1 MNAERILAL
10 LPAFWR
16 SARLPGSPLEAT
28 LESMADMLAPVSARL
43 DTIDE
48 ILDPR
53 RCPDRMLPWLA
64 SMVGFAPLLPL
75 HRDGSGELDDA
86 ALRAL
91 IMAEP
96 ALAAD
101 RGTRAALEQAL
112 KIAVGPGFAILESDD
127 AAGDAAG
134 DGRAFH
140 FVVLAPARHQDRA
153 PLVEALVRHLK
164 PAHVTHRIHWREP
177 AQDPDGQ

>member
-64 SMVGFAPLLPL
+64 SMLGFAPLLPL

-91 IMAEP
+91 IMAAP

-101 RGTRAALEQAL
+101 RGTRAALERAL
-112 KIAVGPGFAILESDD
+112 GVAVGPGFAIVEANDELGDD
-127 AAGDAAG
+127 
-134 DGRAFH
+134 REFH
-140 FVVLAPARHQDRA
+140 FVVLAPARHRDRA

-164 PAHVTHRIHWREP
+164 PAHVTHRVHWQEQP
-177 AQDPDGQ
+177 EGPDGQ

>member
-16 SARLPGSPLEAT
+16 SARLPGSPLDAT
-28 LESMADMLAPVSARL
+28 LQTMADMLAPVSARL

-53 RCPDRMLPWLA
+53 RCPARMLPWLA
-64 SMVGFAPLLPL
+64 SMVGLAPLLPL
-75 HRDGSGELDDA
+75 HRHGTGELDDM

-91 IMAEP
+91 IMAAP

-101 RGTRAALEQAL
+101 RGTRASLEQAL
-112 KIAVGPGFAILESDD
+112 DVAVGQGFAVDE
-127 AAGDAAG
+127 AGDA
-134 DGRAFH
+134 REFH
-140 FVVLAPARHQDRA
+140 FVVQAPVRHQDRA

-164 PAHVTHRIHWREP
+164 PAHVTHRIHWQEQP
-177 AQDPDGQ
+177 EGHDVQ